1 MKPIARGIS
10 IIFHPLLITSYVLI
24 ISLWVNPYLY
34 GVQDTK
40 SKGVILISVFLLSFF
55 FPVISVL
62 MMKALGLISSLDM
75 KDKKERIGPM
85 ISTAIFYLWLYI
97 NIKDNT
103 VIPGAFSFFVLG
115 ATIALFLAFFINTYQ
130 KISLHGVGMGGFLV
144 AILIIGYQFSYGSFI
159 LDPPGDKAYHINVFL
174 LYILVI
180 LIVGI
185 TLTSRL
191 ILGAHNKEELYG
203 GLFIGAASQLFGYA
217 IFF

>member
-1 MKPIARGIS
+1 MKILARGIS

-34 GVQDTK
+34 GVQDTR

-55 FPVISVL
+55 FPVLSVL
-62 MMKALGLISSLDM
+62 MMKALGLISSLEM

-85 ISTAIFYLWLYI
+85 IASAIFYLWLYV

-159 LDPPGDKAYHINVFL
+159 VELSESKAYHIDVFL
-174 LYILVI
+174 LYIIAI

-191 ILGAHNKEELYG
+191 LLGAHSREELYG
-203 GLFIGAASQLFGYA
+203 GLFVGSASQLFGYVL
-217 IFF
+217 FF

>member
-1 MKPIARGIS
+1 MKPIAKGIS
-10 IIFHPLLITSYVLI
+10 IIFHPLLITSYVLV
-24 ISLWVNPYLY
+24 ISLVVNPYLY

-55 FPVISVL
+55 FPVVSVV
-62 MMKALGLISSLDM
+62 MMKALGLISSLEM
-75 KDKKERIGPM
+75 KDKRERIGPM
-85 ISTAIFYLWLYI
+85 IAAAIFYLWLYI

-115 ATIALFLAFFINTYQ
+115 ATIALFLAFFLNTFQ
-130 KISLHGVGMGGFLV
+130 KISLHGVGMGGFIV
-144 AILIIGYQFSYGSFI
+144 AVLIIGYQFSYGSFI
-159 LDPPGDKAYHINVFL
+159 LDIPGINTYHVDVFL
-174 LYILVI
+174 LYIIAIIITGL
-180 LIVGI
+180 

-203 GLFIGAASQLFGYA
+203 GLFVGAASQLFGYA